1 MGRHYPSQVF
11 RTMRDSI
18 GAGPVCVLH
27 STRHTFCTRFGE
39 VGIDAFTIQ
48 KLAGHSGIV
57 ICQRYVRADREI
69 KESAIRLLDA
79 PNVPKKIVLS
89 DTIKE
94 I

>member
-1 MGRHYPSQVF
+1 M
-11 RTMRDSI
+11 
-18 GAGPVCVLH
+18 
-27 STRHTFCTRFGE
+27 
-39 VGIDAFTIQ
+39 
-48 KLAGHSGIV
+48 V
-57 ICQRYVRADREI
+57 ICQRYVHADRKI